1 MLYIT
6 MLQLLPTT
14 NPLQSDDK
22 KKDVCAHSQK
32 RPGSC
37 IIERHHALRK
47 SISVLYLVTDFSPSD
62 RRKLEA
68 NDTFIFFKVDFKR
81 TTEMKLD
88 MIEQLKITRI

>member
-1 MLYIT
+1 